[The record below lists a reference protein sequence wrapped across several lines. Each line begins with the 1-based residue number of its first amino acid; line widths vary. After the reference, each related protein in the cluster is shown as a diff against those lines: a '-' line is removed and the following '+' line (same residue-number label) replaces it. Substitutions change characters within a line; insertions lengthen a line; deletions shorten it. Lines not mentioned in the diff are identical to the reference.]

1 MGETLLGRQGS
12 STRGTEGDG
21 SSRITKDN
29 PVLKQNDESGVK
41 GLAQMIVRGD
51 VSPVI

>member
-1 MGETLLGRQGS
+1 MGETLLSRQGS

-21 SSRITKDN
+21 SARITKDN
-29 PVLKQNDESGVK
+29 PVQKQNESGVK

-51 VSPVI
+51 VSLVI